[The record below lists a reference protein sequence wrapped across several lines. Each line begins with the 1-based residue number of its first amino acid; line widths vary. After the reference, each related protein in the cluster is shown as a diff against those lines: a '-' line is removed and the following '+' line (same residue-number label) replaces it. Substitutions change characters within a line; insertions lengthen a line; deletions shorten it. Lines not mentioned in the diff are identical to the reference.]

1 MQEDLSMNIKKKVMK
16 LLICI
21 VLTLML
27 AVGCENIENTNFNN
41 ENQNVSYNIE
51 TDLNSSK
58 SENRSE
64 ESTEEYDNISLNDG
78 ECNIYVLDVGQ
89 GSSTLVEADGEY
101 MLIDGGDSDKSSYV
115 VSYLKEKKITNFK
128 YVIAT
133 HYDADHLN
141 GVVGVLNVFDVENV
155 IDPQYTAT
163 TRVYN
168 SFTNI
173 IDTKKIN
180 QIKPIVGE
188 TYSLGR
194 GEFTII
200 SPNSSGYSNVN
211 DYSVGIRFK
220 YNNKSFLVAGDAT
233 SVSEEEIVN
242 NGIDINSDVYIV
254 NHHGSSG
261 SSSSEFLNKINPK
274 YAVIS
279 AGKGNSYG
287 HPAYKTLEKLNK
299 IGAKIYRTD
308 IEGEIE
314 FSFSKK
320 EIKFNKDSYNKLEPG
335 EKLNNS
341 DENNPDNK
349 IETSNVNDNQNDI
362 NMDSNDSKNSV
373 NYILNKNTKK
383 IHKTDCNSV
392 KNVSENNKV
401 YFDGT
406 LDEAEA
412 QGYSKCQNCLKNE

>member
-1 MQEDLSMNIKKKVMK
+1 MKKVIR

-21 VLTLML
+21 AMTIILT
-27 AVGCENIENTNFNN
+27 VGCEDKDIDNTNFNN
-41 ENQNVSYNIE
+41 ENQSVNYDIDVTSNNLTNE
-51 TDLNSSK
+51 NKVERSTDEFDSISSIK
-58 SENRSE
+58 
-64 ESTEEYDNISLNDG
+64 G
-78 ECNIYVLDVGQ
+78 ECNVWVLDVGQ
-89 GSSTLVEADGEY
+89 GSSTLVESDGEY
-101 MLIDGGDSDKSSYV
+101 MLIDGGDSDKSSYL
-115 VSYLKEKKITNFK
+115 VSYLKKKEITNFK

-141 GVVGVLNVFDVENV
+141 GVVGALNVFDVENV
-155 IDPQYTAT
+155 ICPEYTTT

-168 SFTNI
+168 SFISIMDN
-173 IDTKKIN
+173 KKIN
-180 QIKPIVGE
+180 RIQPVVGE

-200 SPNSSGYSNVN
+200 APNSTGYSNVN

-233 SVSEEEIVN
+233 NISEEEIVN
-242 NGIDINSDVYIV
+242 NSIDINSDVYIV

-261 SSSSEFLNKINPK
+261 SSSSEFLNKIDPE

-279 AGKGNSYG
+279 AGKGNAYG

-314 FSFSKK
+314 FSFTEK
-320 EIKFNKDSYNKLEPG
+320 EIQFNKDSYNKLESG
-335 EKLNNS
+335 EKINKDS
-341 DENNPDNK
+341 YENNQDNK
-349 IETSNVNDNQNDI
+349 LISSNEGDNRSIENESSNKSDNY
-362 NMDSNDSKNSV
+362 V
-373 NYILNKNTKK
+373 LNKNTKK
-383 IHKTDCNSV
+383 IHKDDCKSV
-392 KNVSENNKV
+392 KQMSDNNKV

-406 LDEAEA
+406 IDEAEA
-412 QGYSKCQNCLKNE
+412 QGYSKCQNCFKNE

>member
-1 MQEDLSMNIKKKVMK
+1 MKKVIR

-21 VLTLML
+21 AMTIILT
-27 AVGCENIENTNFNN
+27 VGCEDKDIDNTNFNN
-41 ENQNVSYNIE
+41 ENQSVNYDIDVTSNNLTNE
-51 TDLNSSK
+51 NKVERSTDEFDSISSIK
-58 SENRSE
+58 
-64 ESTEEYDNISLNDG
+64 G
-78 ECNIYVLDVGQ
+78 ECNVWVLDVGQ

-101 MLIDGGDSDKSSYV
+101 MLIDGGDSDKSSYL
-115 VSYLKEKKITNFK
+115 VSYLKKKEITNFK

-141 GVVGVLNVFDVENV
+141 GVVGALNVFDVENV
-155 IDPQYTAT
+155 ICPEYTTT

-168 SFTNI
+168 SFISIMDN
-173 IDTKKIN
+173 KKIN
-180 QIKPIVGE
+180 RIKPIVGE

-200 SPNSSGYSNVN
+200 APNSTGYSNVN

-233 SVSEEEIVN
+233 NISEEEIVN
-242 NGIDINSDVYIV
+242 NSIDINSDVYIV

-261 SSSSEFLNKINPK
+261 SSSSEFLNKIDPE

-279 AGKGNSYG
+279 AGKGNAYG

-314 FSFSKK
+314 FSFTEK
-320 EIKFNKDSYNKLEPG
+320 EIQFNKDSYNKLESG
-335 EKLNNS
+335 EKINKDS
-341 DENNPDNK
+341 YENNQDNK
-349 IETSNVNDNQNDI
+349 LISSNEGDNRSIENESSNKSDNY
-362 NMDSNDSKNSV
+362 V
-373 NYILNKNTKK
+373 LNKNTKK
-383 IHKTDCNSV
+383 IHKDDCKSV
-392 KNVSENNKV
+392 KQMSDNNKV

-406 LDEAEA
+406 IDEAEA
-412 QGYSKCQNCLKNE
+412 QGYSKCQNCFKNE

>member
-1 MQEDLSMNIKKKVMK
+1 MKKVIR

-21 VLTLML
+21 AMTIILT
-27 AVGCENIENTNFNN
+27 VGCEDKDIDNTNFNN
-41 ENQNVSYNIE
+41 ENQSVNYDIDVTSNNLTNE
-51 TDLNSSK
+51 NKVERSTDEFDSISSIK
-58 SENRSE
+58 
-64 ESTEEYDNISLNDG
+64 G
-78 ECNIYVLDVGQ
+78 ECNVWVLDVGQ
-89 GSSTLVEADGEY
+89 GSSTLVESDGEY
-101 MLIDGGDSDKSSYV
+101 MLIDGGDSDKSSYL
-115 VSYLKEKKITNFK
+115 VSYLKKKEITNFK

-141 GVVGVLNVFDVENV
+141 GVVGALNVFDVENV
-155 IDPQYTAT
+155 ICPEYTTT

-168 SFTNI
+168 SFISIMDN
-173 IDTKKIN
+173 KKIN
-180 QIKPIVGE
+180 RIQPIVGE

-200 SPNSSGYSNVN
+200 APNSTGYSNVN

-233 SVSEEEIVN
+233 NISEEEIVN
-242 NGIDINSDVYIV
+242 NSIDINSDVYIV

-261 SSSSEFLNKINPK
+261 SSSSEFLNKIDPE

-279 AGKGNSYG
+279 AGKGNAYE

-314 FSFSKK
+314 FSFTEK
-320 EIKFNKDSYNKLEPG
+320 EIQFNKDSYNKLESG
-335 EKLNNS
+335 EKINKDS
-341 DENNPDNK
+341 YENNQDNK
-349 IETSNVNDNQNDI
+349 LISSNEGDNRSIENESSNKSDNY
-362 NMDSNDSKNSV
+362 V
-373 NYILNKNTKK
+373 LNKNTKK
-383 IHKTDCNSV
+383 IHKDDCKSV
-392 KNVSENNKV
+392 KQMSDNNKV

-406 LDEAEA
+406 IDEAEA
-412 QGYSKCQNCLKNE
+412 QGYSKCQNCFKNE

>member
-1 MQEDLSMNIKKKVMK
+1 MKKVIR

-21 VLTLML
+21 AMTIILT
-27 AVGCENIENTNFNN
+27 VGCEDKDIDNTNFNN
-41 ENQNVSYNIE
+41 ENQSVNYDIDVTSNNLTNE
-51 TDLNSSK
+51 NKVERSTDEFDSISSIK
-58 SENRSE
+58 
-64 ESTEEYDNISLNDG
+64 G
-78 ECNIYVLDVGQ
+78 ECNVWVLDVGQ
-89 GSSTLVEADGEY
+89 GSSTLVESDGEY
-101 MLIDGGDSDKSSYV
+101 MLIDGGDSDKSSYL
-115 VSYLKEKKITNFK
+115 VSYLKKKEITNFK

-141 GVVGVLNVFDVENV
+141 GVVGALNVFDVENV
-155 IDPQYTAT
+155 ICPEYTTT

-168 SFTNI
+168 SFISIMDN
-173 IDTKKIN
+173 KKIN
-180 QIKPIVGE
+180 RIQPIVGE

-200 SPNSSGYSNVN
+200 APNSTGYSNVN

-233 SVSEEEIVN
+233 NISEEEIVN
-242 NGIDINSDVYIV
+242 NSIDINSDVYIV

-261 SSSSEFLNKINPK
+261 SSSSEFLNKIDPE

-279 AGKGNSYG
+279 AGKGNAYG

-314 FSFSKK
+314 FSFTEK
-320 EIKFNKDSYNKLEPG
+320 EIQFNKDSYNKLESG
-335 EKLNNS
+335 EKINKDS
-341 DENNPDNK
+341 YENNQDNK
-349 IETSNVNDNQNDI
+349 LIRSNEGDNRSIENESSNKSDNY
-362 NMDSNDSKNSV
+362 V
-373 NYILNKNTKK
+373 LNKNTKK
-383 IHKTDCNSV
+383 IHKDDCKSV
-392 KNVSENNKV
+392 KQMSDNNKV

-406 LDEAEA
+406 IDEAEA
-412 QGYSKCQNCLKNE
+412 QGYSKCQNCFKNE

>member
-1 MQEDLSMNIKKKVMK
+1 MKKVIR

-21 VLTLML
+21 AMTIILT
-27 AVGCENIENTNFNN
+27 VGCEDKDIDNTNFNN
-41 ENQNVSYNIE
+41 ENQSVNYDIDVTSNNLTNE
-51 TDLNSSK
+51 NKVERSTDEFDSISSIK
-58 SENRSE
+58 
-64 ESTEEYDNISLNDG
+64 G
-78 ECNIYVLDVGQ
+78 ECNVWVLDVGQ
-89 GSSTLVEADGEY
+89 GSSTLVESDGEY
-101 MLIDGGDSDKSSYV
+101 MLIDGGDSDKSSYL
-115 VSYLKEKKITNFK
+115 VSYLKKKEITNFK

-141 GVVGVLNVFDVENV
+141 GVVGALNVFDVENV
-155 IDPQYTAT
+155 ICPEYTTT

-168 SFTNI
+168 SFISIMDN
-173 IDTKKIN
+173 KKIN
-180 QIKPIVGE
+180 RIKPIVGE

-200 SPNSSGYSNVN
+200 APNSIGYSNVN

-233 SVSEEEIVN
+233 NISEEEIVN
-242 NGIDINSDVYIV
+242 NSIDINSDVYIV

-261 SSSSEFLNKINPK
+261 SSSSEFLNKIDPE

-279 AGKGNSYG
+279 AGKGNAYG

-314 FSFSKK
+314 FSFTEK
-320 EIKFNKDSYNKLEPG
+320 EIQFNKDSYNKLESG
-335 EKLNNS
+335 EKINKDS
-341 DENNPDNK
+341 YENNQDNK
-349 IETSNVNDNQNDI
+349 LISSNEGDNRSIENESSNKSDNY
-362 NMDSNDSKNSV
+362 V
-373 NYILNKNTKK
+373 LNKNTKK
-383 IHKTDCNSV
+383 IHKDDCKSV
-392 KNVSENNKV
+392 KQMSDNNKV

-406 LDEAEA
+406 IDEAEA
-412 QGYSKCQNCLKNE
+412 QGYSKCQNCFKNE

>member
-1 MQEDLSMNIKKKVMK
+1 MKKVIR

-21 VLTLML
+21 AMTIILT
-27 AVGCENIENTNFNN
+27 VGCEDIDNTNFNN
-41 ENQNVSYNIE
+41 ENQSVNYDIDVTSNNLTNE
-51 TDLNSSK
+51 NKVERSTDEFDSISSIK
-58 SENRSE
+58 
-64 ESTEEYDNISLNDG
+64 G
-78 ECNIYVLDVGQ
+78 ECNVWVLDVGQ

-101 MLIDGGDSDKSSYV
+101 MLIDGGDSDKSSYL
-115 VSYLKEKKITNFK
+115 VSYLKKKEITNFK

-141 GVVGVLNVFDVENV
+141 GVVGALNVFDVENV
-155 IDPQYTAT
+155 ICPEYTTT

-168 SFTNI
+168 SFISIMDN
-173 IDTKKIN
+173 KKIN
-180 QIKPIVGE
+180 RIKPIVGE

-194 GEFTII
+194 GDFTII
-200 SPNSSGYSNVN
+200 APNSTGYSNVN

-233 SVSEEEIVN
+233 NISEEEIVN
-242 NGIDINSDVYIV
+242 NSIDINSDVYIV

-261 SSSSEFLNKINPK
+261 SSSSEFLNKIDPE

-279 AGKGNSYG
+279 AGKGNAYG

-314 FSFSKK
+314 FSFTEK
-320 EIKFNKDSYNKLEPG
+320 EIQFNKDSYNKLESG
-335 EKLNNS
+335 EKINKDS
-341 DENNPDNK
+341 YENNQDNK
-349 IETSNVNDNQNDI
+349 LISSNEGDNRSIENESSNKSDNY
-362 NMDSNDSKNSV
+362 V
-373 NYILNKNTKK
+373 LNKNTKK
-383 IHKTDCNSV
+383 IHKDDCKSV
-392 KNVSENNKV
+392 KQMSDNNKV

-406 LDEAEA
+406 IDEAEA
-412 QGYSKCQNCLKNE
+412 QGYSKCQNCFKNE

>member
-1 MQEDLSMNIKKKVMK
+1 MKKVIR

-21 VLTLML
+21 AMTIILT
-27 AVGCENIENTNFNN
+27 VGCEDKDIDNTNFNN
-41 ENQNVSYNIE
+41 ENQSVNYDIDVTSNNLTNE
-51 TDLNSSK
+51 NKVERSTDEFDSISSIK
-58 SENRSE
+58 
-64 ESTEEYDNISLNDG
+64 G
-78 ECNIYVLDVGQ
+78 ECNVWVLDVGQ
-89 GSSTLVEADGEY
+89 GSSTLVESDGEY
-101 MLIDGGDSDKSSYV
+101 MLIDGGDSDKSSYL
-115 VSYLKEKKITNFK
+115 VSYLKKKEITNFK

-141 GVVGVLNVFDVENV
+141 GVVGALNVFDVENV
-155 IDPQYTAT
+155 ICPEYTTT

-168 SFTNI
+168 SFISIMDN
-173 IDTKKIN
+173 KKIN
-180 QIKPIVGE
+180 RIQPIVGE

-200 SPNSSGYSNVN
+200 APNSTGYSNVN

-233 SVSEEEIVN
+233 NISEEEIVN
-242 NGIDINSDVYIV
+242 NSIDINSDVYIV

-261 SSSSEFLNKINPK
+261 SSSSEFLNKIAPE

-279 AGKGNSYG
+279 AGKGNAYG

-314 FSFSKK
+314 FSFTEK
-320 EIKFNKDSYNKLEPG
+320 EIQFNKDSYNKLESG
-335 EKLNNS
+335 EKINKDS
-341 DENNPDNK
+341 YENNQDNK
-349 IETSNVNDNQNDI
+349 LISSNEGDNRSIENESSNKSDNY
-362 NMDSNDSKNSV
+362 V
-373 NYILNKNTKK
+373 LNKNTKK
-383 IHKTDCNSV
+383 IHKDDCKSV
-392 KNVSENNKV
+392 KQMSDNNKV

-406 LDEAEA
+406 IDEAEA
-412 QGYSKCQNCLKNE
+412 QGYSKCQNCFKNE

>member
-1 MQEDLSMNIKKKVMK
+1 MKKVIR

-21 VLTLML
+21 AMTIILT
-27 AVGCENIENTNFNN
+27 VGCEDKDIDNTNFNN
-41 ENQNVSYNIE
+41 ENQSVNYDIDVTSNNLTNE
-51 TDLNSSK
+51 NKVERSTDEFDSISSIK
-58 SENRSE
+58 
-64 ESTEEYDNISLNDG
+64 G
-78 ECNIYVLDVGQ
+78 ECNVWVLDVGQ
-89 GSSTLVEADGEY
+89 GSSTLVESDGEY
-101 MLIDGGDSDKSSYV
+101 MLIDGGDSDKSSYL
-115 VSYLKEKKITNFK
+115 VSYLKKKEITNFK

-141 GVVGVLNVFDVENV
+141 GVVGALNVFDVENV
-155 IDPQYTAT
+155 ICPEYTTT

-168 SFTNI
+168 SFISI
-173 IDTKKIN
+173 IDNKKIKRI
-180 QIKPIVGE
+180 QPIVGE

-200 SPNSSGYSNVN
+200 APNSTGYSNVN

-233 SVSEEEIVN
+233 NISEEEIVN
-242 NGIDINSDVYIV
+242 NSIDINSDVYIV

-261 SSSSEFLNKINPK
+261 SSSSEFLNKIDPE

-279 AGKGNSYG
+279 AGKGNAYG

-314 FSFSKK
+314 FSFTEK
-320 EIKFNKDSYNKLEPG
+320 EIQFNKDSYNKLESG
-335 EKLNNS
+335 EKINKDS
-341 DENNPDNK
+341 YENNQDNK
-349 IETSNVNDNQNDI
+349 LISSNEGDNRSIENESSNKSDNY
-362 NMDSNDSKNSV
+362 V
-373 NYILNKNTKK
+373 LNKKTKK
-383 IHKTDCNSV
+383 IHKDDCKSV
-392 KNVSENNKV
+392 KQMSDNNKV

-406 LDEAEA
+406 IDEAEA
-412 QGYSKCQNCLKNE
+412 QGYSKCQNCFKNE

>member
-1 MQEDLSMNIKKKVMK
+1 MKKVIR

-21 VLTLML
+21 AMTIILT
-27 AVGCENIENTNFNN
+27 VGCEDKDIDNTNFNN
-41 ENQNVSYNIE
+41 ENQSVNYDIDVTSNNLTNE
-51 TDLNSSK
+51 NKVERSTDEFDSISSIK
-58 SENRSE
+58 
-64 ESTEEYDNISLNDG
+64 G
-78 ECNIYVLDVGQ
+78 ECNVWVLDVGQ
-89 GSSTLVEADGEY
+89 GSSTLVESDGEY
-101 MLIDGGDSDKSSYV
+101 MLIDGGDSDKSSYL
-115 VSYLKEKKITNFK
+115 VSYLKKKEITNFK

-141 GVVGVLNVFDVENV
+141 GVVGALNVFDVENV
-155 IDPQYTAT
+155 ICPEYTTT

-168 SFTNI
+168 SFISIMDN
-173 IDTKKIN
+173 KKIN
-180 QIKPIVGE
+180 RIKPIVGE

-200 SPNSSGYSNVN
+200 APNSTGYSNVN

-233 SVSEEEIVN
+233 NISEEEIVN
-242 NGIDINSDVYIV
+242 NSIDINSDVYIV

-261 SSSSEFLNKINPK
+261 SSSSEFLNKIDPE

-279 AGKGNSYG
+279 AGKGNAYG

-314 FSFSKK
+314 FSFTEK
-320 EIKFNKDSYNKLEPG
+320 EIQFNKDSYNKLESG
-335 EKLNNS
+335 EKINKDS
-341 DENNPDNK
+341 YENNQDNK
-349 IETSNVNDNQNDI
+349 LISSNEGDNRTIENESSNKSDNY
-362 NMDSNDSKNSV
+362 V
-373 NYILNKNTKK
+373 LNKNTKK
-383 IHKTDCNSV
+383 IHKDDCKSV
-392 KNVSENNKV
+392 KQMSDNNKV

-406 LDEAEA
+406 IDEAEA
-412 QGYSKCQNCLKNE
+412 QGYSKCQNCFKNE

>member
-1 MQEDLSMNIKKKVMK
+1 MKKVIR

-21 VLTLML
+21 AMTIILT
-27 AVGCENIENTNFNN
+27 VGCEDKDIDNTNFNN
-41 ENQNVSYNIE
+41 ENQSVNYDIDVTSNNLTNE
-51 TDLNSSK
+51 NKVERSTDEFDSISSIK
-58 SENRSE
+58 
-64 ESTEEYDNISLNDG
+64 G
-78 ECNIYVLDVGQ
+78 ECNVWVLDVGQ
-89 GSSTLVEADGEY
+89 GSSTLVESDGEY
-101 MLIDGGDSDKSSYV
+101 MLIDGGDSDKSSYL
-115 VSYLKEKKITNFK
+115 VSYLKKKEITNFK

-141 GVVGVLNVFDVENV
+141 GVVGALNVFDVENV
-155 IDPQYTAT
+155 ICPEYTTT

-168 SFTNI
+168 SFISIMDN
-173 IDTKKIN
+173 KKIN
-180 QIKPIVGE
+180 RIQPIVGE

-200 SPNSSGYSNVN
+200 ATNSTGYSNVN

-233 SVSEEEIVN
+233 NISEEEIVN
-242 NGIDINSDVYIV
+242 NSIDINSDVYIV

-261 SSSSEFLNKINPK
+261 SSSSEFLNKIDPE

-279 AGKGNSYG
+279 AGKGNAYG

-314 FSFSKK
+314 FSFTEK
-320 EIKFNKDSYNKLEPG
+320 EIQFNKDSYNKLESG
-335 EKLNNS
+335 EKINKDS
-341 DENNPDNK
+341 YENNQDNK
-349 IETSNVNDNQNDI
+349 LISSNEGDNRSIENESSNKSDNY
-362 NMDSNDSKNSV
+362 V
-373 NYILNKNTKK
+373 LNKNTKK
-383 IHKTDCNSV
+383 IHKDDCKSV
-392 KNVSENNKV
+392 KQMSDNNKV

-406 LDEAEA
+406 IDEAEA
-412 QGYSKCQNCLKNE
+412 QGYSKCQNCFKNE

>member
-1 MQEDLSMNIKKKVMK
+1 MKKVIR

-21 VLTLML
+21 AMTIILT
-27 AVGCENIENTNFNN
+27 VGCEDKDMDNTNFNN
-41 ENQNVSYNIE
+41 ENQSVNYDIDVTSNNLTNE
-51 TDLNSSK
+51 NKVERSTDEFDSISSIK
-58 SENRSE
+58 
-64 ESTEEYDNISLNDG
+64 G
-78 ECNIYVLDVGQ
+78 ECNVWVLDVGQ
-89 GSSTLVEADGEY
+89 GSSTLVESDGEY
-101 MLIDGGDSDKSSYV
+101 MLIDGGDSDKSSYL
-115 VSYLKEKKITNFK
+115 VSYLKKKEITNFK

-141 GVVGVLNVFDVENV
+141 GVVGALNVFDVENV
-155 IDPQYTAT
+155 ICPEYTTT

-168 SFTNI
+168 SFISIMDN
-173 IDTKKIN
+173 KKIN
-180 QIKPIVGE
+180 RIQPIVGE

-200 SPNSSGYSNVN
+200 APNSTGYSNVN

-233 SVSEEEIVN
+233 NISEEEIVN
-242 NGIDINSDVYIV
+242 NSIDINSDVYIV

-261 SSSSEFLNKINPK
+261 SSSSEFLNKIDPE

-279 AGKGNSYG
+279 AGKGNAYG

-314 FSFSKK
+314 FSFTEK
-320 EIKFNKDSYNKLEPG
+320 EIQFNKDSYNKLESG
-335 EKLNNS
+335 EKINKDS
-341 DENNPDNK
+341 YENNQDNK
-349 IETSNVNDNQNDI
+349 LISSNEGDNRSIENESSNKSDNY
-362 NMDSNDSKNSV
+362 V
-373 NYILNKNTKK
+373 LNKNTKK
-383 IHKTDCNSV
+383 IHKDDCKSV
-392 KNVSENNKV
+392 KQMSDNNKV

-406 LDEAEA
+406 IDEAEA
-412 QGYSKCQNCLKNE
+412 QGYSKCQNCFKNE

>member
-1 MQEDLSMNIKKKVMK
+1 MKKVIR

-21 VLTLML
+21 AMTIILT
-27 AVGCENIENTNFNN
+27 VGCEDKDIDNTNFNN
-41 ENQNVSYNIE
+41 KNQSVNYDIDVTSNNLTNENKVERS
-51 TDLNSSK
+51 TDEFDSISSIK
-58 SENRSE
+58 
-64 ESTEEYDNISLNDG
+64 G
-78 ECNIYVLDVGQ
+78 ECNVWVLDVGQ
-89 GSSTLVEADGEY
+89 GSSTLVESDGEY
-101 MLIDGGDSDKSSYV
+101 MLIDGGDSDKSSYL
-115 VSYLKEKKITNFK
+115 VSYLKKKEITNFK

-141 GVVGVLNVFDVENV
+141 GVVGALNVFDVENV
-155 IDPQYTAT
+155 ICPEYTTT

-168 SFTNI
+168 SFISIMDN
-173 IDTKKIN
+173 KKIN
-180 QIKPIVGE
+180 RIQPIVGE

-200 SPNSSGYSNVN
+200 APNSTGYSNVN

-233 SVSEEEIVN
+233 NISEEEIVN
-242 NGIDINSDVYIV
+242 NSIDINSDVYIV

-261 SSSSEFLNKINPK
+261 SSSSEFLNKIDPE

-279 AGKGNSYG
+279 AGKGNAYG

-314 FSFSKK
+314 FSFTEK
-320 EIKFNKDSYNKLEPG
+320 EIQFNKDSYNKLESG
-335 EKLNNS
+335 EKINKDS
-341 DENNPDNK
+341 YENNQDNK
-349 IETSNVNDNQNDI
+349 LISSNEGDNRSIENESSNKSDNY
-362 NMDSNDSKNSV
+362 V
-373 NYILNKNTKK
+373 LNKNTKK
-383 IHKTDCNSV
+383 IHKDDCKSV
-392 KNVSENNKV
+392 KQMSDNNKV

-406 LDEAEA
+406 IDEAEA
-412 QGYSKCQNCLKNE
+412 QGYSKCQNCFKNE

>member
-1 MQEDLSMNIKKKVMK
+1 MKKVIR

-21 VLTLML
+21 AMTIILT
-27 AVGCENIENTNFNN
+27 VGYEDKDIDNTNFNN
-41 ENQNVSYNIE
+41 ENQSVNYDIDVTSNNLTNE
-51 TDLNSSK
+51 NKVERSTDEFDSISSIK
-58 SENRSE
+58 
-64 ESTEEYDNISLNDG
+64 G
-78 ECNIYVLDVGQ
+78 ECNVWVLDVGQ
-89 GSSTLVEADGEY
+89 GSSTLVESDGEY
-101 MLIDGGDSDKSSYV
+101 MLIDGGDSDKSSYL
-115 VSYLKEKKITNFK
+115 VSYLKKKEITNFK

-141 GVVGVLNVFDVENV
+141 GVVGALNVFDVENV
-155 IDPQYTAT
+155 ICPEYTTT

-168 SFTNI
+168 SFISIMDN
-173 IDTKKIN
+173 KKIN
-180 QIKPIVGE
+180 RIKPIVGE

-200 SPNSSGYSNVN
+200 APNSTGYSNVN

-233 SVSEEEIVN
+233 NISEEEIVN
-242 NGIDINSDVYIV
+242 NSIDINSDVYIV

-261 SSSSEFLNKINPK
+261 SSSSEFLNKIDPE

-279 AGKGNSYG
+279 AGKGNAYG

-314 FSFSKK
+314 FSFTEK
-320 EIKFNKDSYNKLEPG
+320 EIQFNKDSYNKLESG
-335 EKLNNS
+335 EKINKDS
-341 DENNPDNK
+341 YENNQDNK
-349 IETSNVNDNQNDI
+349 LISSNEGDNRSIENESSNKSDNY
-362 NMDSNDSKNSV
+362 V
-373 NYILNKNTKK
+373 LNKNTKK
-383 IHKTDCNSV
+383 IHKDDCKSV
-392 KNVSENNKV
+392 KQMSDNNKV

-406 LDEAEA
+406 IDEAEA
-412 QGYSKCQNCLKNE
+412 QGYSKCQNCFKNE

>member
-1 MQEDLSMNIKKKVMK
+1 MKKVIR

-21 VLTLML
+21 AMTIILT
-27 AVGCENIENTNFNN
+27 VGCEDKDIDNTNFNN
-41 ENQNVSYNIE
+41 ENQSVNYDIDVTSNNLTNE
-51 TDLNSSK
+51 NKVERSTDEFDSISSIK
-58 SENRSE
+58 
-64 ESTEEYDNISLNDG
+64 G
-78 ECNIYVLDVGQ
+78 ECNVWVLDVGQ
-89 GSSTLVEADGEY
+89 GSSTLVESDGEY
-101 MLIDGGDSDKSSYV
+101 MLIDGGDSDKSSYL
-115 VSYLKEKKITNFK
+115 VSYLKKKEITNFK

-141 GVVGVLNVFDVENV
+141 GVVGALNVFDVENV
-155 IDPQYTAT
+155 ICPEYTTT

-168 SFTNI
+168 SFISIMDN
-173 IDTKKIN
+173 KKIN
-180 QIKPIVGE
+180 RIQPIVGE

-200 SPNSSGYSNVN
+200 APNSTGYSNVN

-233 SVSEEEIVN
+233 NISEEEIVN
-242 NGIDINSDVYIV
+242 NSIDINSDVYIV

-261 SSSSEFLNKINPK
+261 SSSSEFLNKIDPE

-279 AGKGNSYG
+279 AGKGNAYG

-314 FSFSKK
+314 FSFTEK
-320 EIKFNKDSYNKLEPG
+320 EIQFNKDSYNKLESG
-335 EKLNNS
+335 EKINKDS
-341 DENNPDNK
+341 YENNQDNK
-349 IETSNVNDNQNDI
+349 LISSNEGDNRSIENESSNKSDNY
-362 NMDSNDSKNSV
+362 V
-373 NYILNKNTKK
+373 LNKNTKK
-383 IHKTDCNSV
+383 IHKDDCKSV
-392 KNVSENNKV
+392 KQMSDNNKV

-406 LDEAEA
+406 IDEAEA
-412 QGYSKCQNCLKNE
+412 QGYSKCQNCFKNE

>member
-1 MQEDLSMNIKKKVMK
+1 MKKVIR

-21 VLTLML
+21 AMTIILT
-27 AVGCENIENTNFNN
+27 VGCEDKDIDNTNFNN
-41 ENQNVSYNIE
+41 ENQSVNYDIDVTSNNLTNE
-51 TDLNSSK
+51 NKVERSTDEFDSISSIK
-58 SENRSE
+58 
-64 ESTEEYDNISLNDG
+64 G
-78 ECNIYVLDVGQ
+78 ECNVWVLDVGQ
-89 GSSTLVEADGEY
+89 GSSTLVESDGEY
-101 MLIDGGDSDKSSYV
+101 MLIDGGESDKSSYL
-115 VSYLKEKKITNFK
+115 VSYLKKKEITNFK

-141 GVVGVLNVFDVENV
+141 GVVGALNVFDVENV
-155 IDPQYTAT
+155 ICPEYTTT

-168 SFTNI
+168 SFISIMDN
-173 IDTKKIN
+173 KKIN
-180 QIKPIVGE
+180 RIQPIVGE

-200 SPNSSGYSNVN
+200 APNSTGYSNVN

-233 SVSEEEIVN
+233 NISEEEIVN
-242 NGIDINSDVYIV
+242 NSIDINSDVYIV

-261 SSSSEFLNKINPK
+261 SSSSEFLNKIDPE

-279 AGKGNSYG
+279 AGKGNAYG

-314 FSFSKK
+314 FSFTEK
-320 EIKFNKDSYNKLEPG
+320 EIQFNKDSYNKLESG
-335 EKLNNS
+335 EKINKDS
-341 DENNPDNK
+341 YENNQDNK
-349 IETSNVNDNQNDI
+349 LISSNEGDNRSIENESSNKSDNY
-362 NMDSNDSKNSV
+362 V
-373 NYILNKNTKK
+373 LNKNTKK
-383 IHKTDCNSV
+383 IHKDDCKSV
-392 KNVSENNKV
+392 KQMSDNNKV

-406 LDEAEA
+406 IDEAEA
-412 QGYSKCQNCLKNE
+412 QGYSKCQNCFKNE

>member
-1 MQEDLSMNIKKKVMK
+1 MKKVIR

-21 VLTLML
+21 AMTIILT
-27 AVGCENIENTNFNN
+27 VGCEDKDIDNTNFNN
-41 ENQNVSYNIE
+41 ENQSVNYDIDVTSNNLTNE
-51 TDLNSSK
+51 NKVERSTDEFDSISSIK
-58 SENRSE
+58 
-64 ESTEEYDNISLNDG
+64 G
-78 ECNIYVLDVGQ
+78 ECNVWVLDVGQ
-89 GSSTLVEADGEY
+89 GSSTLVESDGEY
-101 MLIDGGDSDKSSYV
+101 MLIDGGDSDKSSYL
-115 VSYLKEKKITNFK
+115 VSYLKKKEITNFK

-141 GVVGVLNVFDVENV
+141 GVVGALNVFDVENV
-155 IDPQYTAT
+155 ICPEYTTT

-168 SFTNI
+168 SFISIMDN
-173 IDTKKIN
+173 KKIN
-180 QIKPIVGE
+180 RIQPIVGE

-200 SPNSSGYSNVN
+200 APNSTGYSNVN

-233 SVSEEEIVN
+233 NISEEEIVN
-242 NGIDINSDVYIV
+242 NSIDINSDVYIV

-261 SSSSEFLNKINPK
+261 SSSSEFLNKIDPE

-279 AGKGNSYG
+279 AGKGNAYG

-314 FSFSKK
+314 FSFTEK
-320 EIKFNKDSYNKLEPG
+320 EIQFNKDSYNKLESG
-335 EKLNNS
+335 EKINKDS
-341 DENNPDNK
+341 YENNQDNK
-349 IETSNVNDNQNDI
+349 LISSNEGDNRSIENESSNKSDNY
-362 NMDSNDSKNSV
+362 V
-373 NYILNKNTKK
+373 LNKNTKK
-383 IHKTDCNSV
+383 IHKDDCKSV
-392 KNVSENNKV
+392 KQVSDNNKV

-406 LDEAEA
+406 IDEAEA
-412 QGYSKCQNCLKNE
+412 QGYSKCQNCFKNE

>member
-1 MQEDLSMNIKKKVMK
+1 MKKVIR

-21 VLTLML
+21 AMTIILT
-27 AVGCENIENTNFNN
+27 VGCEDKDIDNTKFNN
-41 ENQNVSYNIE
+41 ENQSVNYDIDVTSNNLTNE
-51 TDLNSSK
+51 NKVERSTDEFDSISSIK
-58 SENRSE
+58 
-64 ESTEEYDNISLNDG
+64 G
-78 ECNIYVLDVGQ
+78 ECNVWVLDVGQ
-89 GSSTLVEADGEY
+89 GSSTLVESDGEY
-101 MLIDGGDSDKSSYV
+101 MLIDGGDSDKSSYL
-115 VSYLKEKKITNFK
+115 VSYLKKKEITNFK

-141 GVVGVLNVFDVENV
+141 GVVGALNVFDVENV
-155 IDPQYTAT
+155 ICPEYTTT

-168 SFTNI
+168 SFISIMDN
-173 IDTKKIN
+173 KKIN
-180 QIKPIVGE
+180 RIQPIVGE

-200 SPNSSGYSNVN
+200 APNSTGYSNVN

-233 SVSEEEIVN
+233 NISEEEIVN
-242 NGIDINSDVYIV
+242 NSIDINSDVYIV

-261 SSSSEFLNKINPK
+261 SSSSEFLNKIDPE

-279 AGKGNSYG
+279 AGKGNAYG

-314 FSFSKK
+314 FSFTEK
-320 EIKFNKDSYNKLEPG
+320 EIQFNKDSYNKLESG
-335 EKLNNS
+335 EKINKDS
-341 DENNPDNK
+341 YENNQDNK
-349 IETSNVNDNQNDI
+349 LISSNEGDNRSIENESSNKSDNY
-362 NMDSNDSKNSV
+362 V
-373 NYILNKNTKK
+373 LNKNTKK
-383 IHKTDCNSV
+383 IHKDDCKSV
-392 KNVSENNKV
+392 KQMSDNNKV

-406 LDEAEA
+406 IDEAEA
-412 QGYSKCQNCLKNE
+412 QGYSKCQNCFKNE

>member
-1 MQEDLSMNIKKKVMK
+1 MKKVIR

-21 VLTLML
+21 AMTIILT
-27 AVGCENIENTNFNN
+27 VGCEDKDIDNTNFNN
-41 ENQNVSYNIE
+41 ENQSVNYDIDVTSNNLTNE
-51 TDLNSSK
+51 NKVERSTDEFDSISSIK
-58 SENRSE
+58 
-64 ESTEEYDNISLNDG
+64 G
-78 ECNIYVLDVGQ
+78 ECNVWVLDVGQ
-89 GSSTLVEADGEY
+89 GSSTLVESDGEY
-101 MLIDGGDSDKSSYV
+101 MLIDGGDSDKSSYL
-115 VSYLKEKKITNFK
+115 VSYLKKKEITNFK

-141 GVVGVLNVFDVENV
+141 GVVGALNVFDVENV
-155 IDPQYTAT
+155 ICPEYTTT

-168 SFTNI
+168 SFISIMDN
-173 IDTKKIN
+173 KKIN
-180 QIKPIVGE
+180 RIQPIVGE

-200 SPNSSGYSNVN
+200 APNSTGYSNVN

-233 SVSEEEIVN
+233 NISEEEIVN
-242 NGIDINSDVYIV
+242 NSIDINSDVYIV

-261 SSSSEFLNKINPK
+261 SSSSEFLNKIDPE

-279 AGKGNSYG
+279 AGKGNAYG

-314 FSFSKK
+314 FSFTEK
-320 EIKFNKDSYNKLEPG
+320 EIQFNKDSYNKLESG
-335 EKLNNS
+335 EKINKDS
-341 DENNPDNK
+341 YENNQDNK
-349 IETSNVNDNQNDI
+349 LISSNEGDNRSIENESSNKSDNY
-362 NMDSNDSKNSV
+362 V
-373 NYILNKNTKK
+373 LNKNTKN
-383 IHKTDCNSV
+383 IHKDDCKSV
-392 KNVSENNKV
+392 KQMSDNNKV

-406 LDEAEA
+406 IDEAEA
-412 QGYSKCQNCLKNE
+412 QGYSKCQNCFKNE

>member
-1 MQEDLSMNIKKKVMK
+1 MKKVIR

-21 VLTLML
+21 AMTIILT
-27 AVGCENIENTNFNN
+27 VGCEDKDIDNTNFNN
-41 ENQNVSYNIE
+41 ENQSVNYDIDLTSNNLTNENKVERS
-51 TDLNSSK
+51 TDEFDSISSIK
-58 SENRSE
+58 
-64 ESTEEYDNISLNDG
+64 G
-78 ECNIYVLDVGQ
+78 ECNVWVLDVGQ
-89 GSSTLVEADGEY
+89 GSSTLVESDGEY
-101 MLIDGGDSDKSSYV
+101 MLIDGGDSDKSSYL
-115 VSYLKEKKITNFK
+115 VSYLKKKEITNFK

-141 GVVGVLNVFDVENV
+141 GVVGALNVFDVENV
-155 IDPQYTAT
+155 ICPEYTTT

-168 SFTNI
+168 SFISIMDN
-173 IDTKKIN
+173 KKIN
-180 QIKPIVGE
+180 RIQPIVGE

-200 SPNSSGYSNVN
+200 APNSTGYSNVN

-233 SVSEEEIVN
+233 NISEEEIVN
-242 NGIDINSDVYIV
+242 NSIDINSDVYIV

-261 SSSSEFLNKINPK
+261 SSSSEFLNKIDPE

-279 AGKGNSYG
+279 AGKGNAYG

-314 FSFSKK
+314 FSFTEK
-320 EIKFNKDSYNKLEPG
+320 EIQFNKDSYNKLESG
-335 EKLNNS
+335 EKINKDS
-341 DENNPDNK
+341 YENNQDNK
-349 IETSNVNDNQNDI
+349 LISSNEGDNRSIENESSNKSDNY
-362 NMDSNDSKNSV
+362 V
-373 NYILNKNTKK
+373 LNKNTKK
-383 IHKTDCNSV
+383 IHKDDCKSV
-392 KNVSENNKV
+392 KQMSDNNKV

-406 LDEAEA
+406 IDEAEA
-412 QGYSKCQNCLKNE
+412 QGYSKCQNCFKNE

>member
-1 MQEDLSMNIKKKVMK
+1 MKKVIR

-21 VLTLML
+21 AMTIILT
-27 AVGCENIENTNFNN
+27 VGCEDKDIDNTNFNN
-41 ENQNVSYNIE
+41 ENQSVNYDIDVTSNNLTNE
-51 TDLNSSK
+51 NKVERSTDEFDSISSIK
-58 SENRSE
+58 
-64 ESTEEYDNISLNDG
+64 G
-78 ECNIYVLDVGQ
+78 ECNVCVLDVGQ
-89 GSSTLVEADGEY
+89 GSSTLVESDGEY
-101 MLIDGGDSDKSSYV
+101 MLIDGGDSDKSSYL
-115 VSYLKEKKITNFK
+115 VSYLKKKEITNFK

-141 GVVGVLNVFDVENV
+141 GVVGALNVFDVENV
-155 IDPQYTAT
+155 ICPEYTTT

-168 SFTNI
+168 SFISIMDN
-173 IDTKKIN
+173 KKIN
-180 QIKPIVGE
+180 RIKPIVGE

-200 SPNSSGYSNVN
+200 APNSTGYSNVN

-233 SVSEEEIVN
+233 NISEEEIVN
-242 NGIDINSDVYIV
+242 NSIDINSDVYIV

-261 SSSSEFLNKINPK
+261 SSSSEFLNKIDPE

-279 AGKGNSYG
+279 AGKGNAYG

-314 FSFSKK
+314 FSFTEK
-320 EIKFNKDSYNKLEPG
+320 EIQFNKDSYNKLESG
-335 EKLNNS
+335 EKINKDS
-341 DENNPDNK
+341 YENNQDNK
-349 IETSNVNDNQNDI
+349 LISSNEGDNRSIENESSNKSDNY
-362 NMDSNDSKNSV
+362 V
-373 NYILNKNTKK
+373 LNKNTKK
-383 IHKTDCNSV
+383 IHKDDCKSV
-392 KNVSENNKV
+392 KQMSDNNKV

-406 LDEAEA
+406 IDEAEA
-412 QGYSKCQNCLKNE
+412 QGYSKCQNCFKNE

>member
-1 MQEDLSMNIKKKVMK
+1 MKKVIR

-21 VLTLML
+21 AMTIILT
-27 AVGCENIENTNFNN
+27 VGCEDKDIDNTNFNN
-41 ENQNVSYNIE
+41 ENQSVNYDIDVTSNNLTNE
-51 TDLNSSK
+51 NKVERSTDEFDSISSIK
-58 SENRSE
+58 
-64 ESTEEYDNISLNDG
+64 G
-78 ECNIYVLDVGQ
+78 ECNVWVLDVGQ
-89 GSSTLVEADGEY
+89 GSSTLVESDGEY
-101 MLIDGGDSDKSSYV
+101 MLIDGGDSDKSSYL
-115 VSYLKEKKITNFK
+115 VSYLKKKEITNFK

-141 GVVGVLNVFDVENV
+141 GVVGALNVFDVENV
-155 IDPQYTAT
+155 ICPEYTTT

-168 SFTNI
+168 SFISIMDN
-173 IDTKKIN
+173 KKIN
-180 QIKPIVGE
+180 RIKPIVGE

-200 SPNSSGYSNVN
+200 APNSTGYSNVN

-233 SVSEEEIVN
+233 NISEEEIVN
-242 NGIDINSDVYIV
+242 NSIDINSDVYIV

-261 SSSSEFLNKINPK
+261 SSSSEFLNKIDPE

-279 AGKGNSYG
+279 AGKGNAYG

-314 FSFSKK
+314 FSFTEK
-320 EIKFNKDSYNKLEPG
+320 EIQFNKDSYNKLESG
-335 EKLNNS
+335 EKINKDS
-341 DENNPDNK
+341 YENNQDNK
-349 IETSNVNDNQNDI
+349 LISSNEGDNRSIENESSNKSDNY
-362 NMDSNDSKNSV
+362 V
-373 NYILNKNTKK
+373 LNKNTKK
-383 IHKTDCNSV
+383 INKDDCKSV
-392 KNVSENNKV
+392 KQMSDNNKV

-406 LDEAEA
+406 IDEAEA
-412 QGYSKCQNCLKNE
+412 QGYSKCQNCFKNE

>member
-1 MQEDLSMNIKKKVMK
+1 MKKVIR

-21 VLTLML
+21 AMTIILT
-27 AVGCENIENTNFNN
+27 VGCEDKDIDNTNFNN
-41 ENQNVSYNIE
+41 ENQSVNYDIDVTSNNLTNE
-51 TDLNSSK
+51 NKVERSTDEFDSISSIK
-58 SENRSE
+58 
-64 ESTEEYDNISLNDG
+64 G
-78 ECNIYVLDVGQ
+78 ECNVWVLDVGQ
-89 GSSTLVEADGEY
+89 GSSTLVESDGEY
-101 MLIDGGDSDKSSYV
+101 MLIDGGDSDKSSYL
-115 VSYLKEKKITNFK
+115 VSYLKKKEITNFK

-141 GVVGVLNVFDVENV
+141 GVVGALNVFDVENV
-155 IDPQYTAT
+155 ICPEYTTT

-168 SFTNI
+168 SFISIMDN
-173 IDTKKIN
+173 KKIN
-180 QIKPIVGE
+180 RIQPIVGE

-200 SPNSSGYSNVN
+200 APNSTGYSNVN

-233 SVSEEEIVN
+233 NISEEEIVN
-242 NGIDINSDVYIV
+242 NSIDINSDVYIV

-261 SSSSEFLNKINPK
+261 SSSSEFLNKIDPE

-279 AGKGNSYG
+279 AGKGNAYG

-314 FSFSKK
+314 FSFTEK
-320 EIKFNKDSYNKLEPG
+320 EIQFNKDSYNKLESG
-335 EKLNNS
+335 KKINKDS
-341 DENNPDNK
+341 YENNQDNK
-349 IETSNVNDNQNDI
+349 LISSNEGDNRSIENESSNKSDNY
-362 NMDSNDSKNSV
+362 V
-373 NYILNKNTKK
+373 LNKNTKK
-383 IHKTDCNSV
+383 IHKDDCKSV
-392 KNVSENNKV
+392 KQMSDNNKV

-406 LDEAEA
+406 IDEAEA
-412 QGYSKCQNCLKNE
+412 QGYSKCQNCFKNE

>member
-1 MQEDLSMNIKKKVMK
+1 MKKVIR

-21 VLTLML
+21 AMTIILT
-27 AVGCENIENTNFNN
+27 VGCEDKDIDNTNFNN
-41 ENQNVSYNIE
+41 ENQSVNYDIDVTSNNLTNE
-51 TDLNSSK
+51 NKVERSTDEFDSISSIK
-58 SENRSE
+58 
-64 ESTEEYDNISLNDG
+64 G
-78 ECNIYVLDVGQ
+78 ECNVWVLDVGQ
-89 GSSTLVEADGEY
+89 GSSTLVESDGEY
-101 MLIDGGDSDKSSYV
+101 MLIDGGDSDKSSYL
-115 VSYLKEKKITNFK
+115 VSYLKKKEITNFK

-141 GVVGVLNVFDVENV
+141 GVVGALNVFDVENV
-155 IDPQYTAT
+155 ICPEYTTT

-168 SFTNI
+168 SFISIMDN
-173 IDTKKIN
+173 KKIN
-180 QIKPIVGE
+180 RIQPIVGE

-200 SPNSSGYSNVN
+200 APNSTGYSNVN

-233 SVSEEEIVN
+233 NISEEEIVN
-242 NGIDINSDVYIV
+242 NSIDINSDVYIV

-261 SSSSEFLNKINPK
+261 SSSSEFLNKIDPE

-279 AGKGNSYG
+279 AGKGNAYG

-314 FSFSKK
+314 FSFTEK
-320 EIKFNKDSYNKLEPG
+320 EIQFNKDSYNKLESG
-335 EKLNNS
+335 EKINKDS
-341 DENNPDNK
+341 YENNQDNK
-349 IETSNVNDNQNDI
+349 LISSNEGDNRSIENESSNKSDNY
-362 NMDSNDSKNSV
+362 V
-373 NYILNKNTKK
+373 LNKNTKK
-383 IHKTDCNSV
+383 IHKDDCKSV
-392 KNVSENNKV
+392 KQMSDNNKV

-406 LDEAEA
+406 IDEAEA
-412 QGYSKCQNCLKNE
+412 